1 MVNQGGSFLDIVQR
15 CWSDSDT
22 IIEDSM
28 TFSKKLGLIDSD
40 ATAEQ
45 FMDKFLTMKDWA
57 AQLKAAQPG
66 PKFVD

>member
-1 MVNQGGSFLDIVQR
+1 
-15 CWSDSDT
+15 
-22 IIEDSM
+22 M

>member
-1 MVNQGGSFLDIVQR
+1 
-15 CWSDSDT
+15 
-22 IIEDSM
+22 M

-40 ATAEQ
+40 ATAEK